1 MVGENK
7 FQVEMVAIV
16 NVGGDLG
23 GTCSSG
29 GIFGGVIGMPMNWV
43 CLSA

>member
-1 MVGENK
+1 M
-7 FQVEMVAIV
+7 

-23 GTCSSG
+23 GTHSSG
-29 GIFGGVIGMPMNWV
+29 GISGGVTGMPTNWV

>member
-1 MVGENK
+1 MVGENE
-7 FQVEMVAIV
+7 FRVEMVAIV

-23 GTCSSG
+23 GTRSSG
-29 GIFGGVIGMPMNWV
+29 GIFGGVTGMPTNWV